1 MKTPTLIVA
10 FALALSLLSP
20 GAVRGAD
27 LEKALDALLNKDY
40 ETALRELQP
49 LAGQG
54 DAEAQ
59 FNLGIMYANGD
70 GVPRDREKS
79 IEWFRLAA
87 EQGHAS
93 SQYILGDRYYHGDG
107 GVAQSY
113 EEAAKWYRL
122 AAEQGDFFAQQALGG
137 WYFLGPLLGDGGIPL
152 DYPRA
157 YMWFSIAASNAANVK
172 HPSVAAY
179 LAPSKRDEIARHL
192 TPEQIVKGKA
202 LIVACEAKGY
212 KDC

>member
-137 WYFLGPLLGDGGIPL
+137 VVLPWTSLGGWRNSAGLSPCLHVVQHCCVKRGK
-152 DYPRA
+152 RK
-157 YMWFSIAASNAANVK
+157 AS
-172 HPSVAAY
+172 
-179 LAPSKRDEIARHL
+179 
-192 TPEQIVKGKA
+192 
-202 LIVACEAKGY
+202 
-212 KDC
+212 